1 LFYYRI
7 ERVSDKF
14 GMRIFSNTRKN
25 LPMAAS
31 YGA

>member
-1 LFYYRI
+1 
-7 ERVSDKF
+7 VSDKF